1 MYFISCSYNLPSE
14 TRKEKQSPRAK
25 VSQGRTREI
34 MPAKG
39 SLQMFQLSYKN
50 KNNNNNKP
58 IKSFIN
64 LLHWGTKHV
73 LSKFQNQRD
82 KKGSPPPTVKFCR
95 TGGENII
102 KSRGK
107 QKLSEGTAANRTR
120 DIDPGS
126 EELVT
131 VRKSSKTKQMKQ
143 TENPFLELPLTSRK
157 PATKKKLLYLAV
169 FQETKVSGNLFLFG
183 MRRFLLD
190 SPKCLV
196 RGFVTQTVG

>member
-1 MYFISCSYNLPSE
+1 
-14 TRKEKQSPRAK
+14 
-25 VSQGRTREI
+25 

-64 LLHWGTKHV
+64 LLHWGTKHF

-107 QKLSEGTAANRTR
+107 QKLSEGTAANPTR

-131 VRKSSKTKQMKQ
+131 VRKSSTTKQMKQ
-143 TENPFLELPLTSRK
+143 TKPVSRTSLNFK
-157 PATKKKLLYLAV
+157 
-169 FQETKVSGNLFLFG
+169 ETGYEEKTALFG
-183 MRRFLLD
+183 
-190 SPKCLV
+190 
-196 RGFVTQTVG
+196 GFPRD

>member
-1 MYFISCSYNLPSE
+1 M
-14 TRKEKQSPRAK
+14 
-25 VSQGRTREI
+25 
-34 MPAKG
+34 
-39 SLQMFQLSYKN
+39 
-50 KNNNNNKP
+50 
-58 IKSFIN
+58 
-64 LLHWGTKHV
+64 
-73 LSKFQNQRD
+73 SKFQNQRD

-126 EELVT
+126 KELVT
-131 VRKSSKTKQMKQ
+131 VRKSSTTKQMKQ
-143 TENPFLELPLTSRK
+143 TKPVSRTSLNFK
-157 PATKKKLLYLAV
+157 ETGYEEKTA

-196 RGFVTQTVG
+196 RGFFTQTVG

>member
-1 MYFISCSYNLPSE
+1 M
-14 TRKEKQSPRAK
+14 
-25 VSQGRTREI
+25 
-34 MPAKG
+34 
-39 SLQMFQLSYKN
+39 
-50 KNNNNNKP
+50 
-58 IKSFIN
+58 
-64 LLHWGTKHV
+64 
-73 LSKFQNQRD
+73 SKFQNQRD

-95 TGGENII
+95 TDGENII

-131 VRKSSKTKQMKQ
+131 VRKSSTTKQMKQ
-143 TENPFLELPLTSRK
+143 TKPVSRTSLNFKETGYEEKTALFGGFPR
-157 PATKKKLLYLAV
+157 V
-169 FQETKVSGNLFLFG
+169 FQVSGNLFLFG

>member
-1 MYFISCSYNLPSE
+1 MCFISCSYNLPSE

-25 VSQGRTREI
+25 VSQGSRTREI

-39 SLQMFQLSYKN
+39 SLHMFQLSYKN

-64 LLHWGTKHV
+64 LLHWGTKHF

-131 VRKSSKTKQMKQ
+131 VRKSSTTKQMKQ
-143 TENPFLELPLTSRK
+143 TKPVSRTSLNFK
-157 PATKKKLLYLAV
+157 
-169 FQETKVSGNLFLFG
+169 ETGYEEKTALFG
-183 MRRFLLD
+183 
-190 SPKCLV
+190 
-196 RGFVTQTVG
+196 GFPRD